1 MCPVPMPG
9 PELSMKMEDMKMPK
23 KTAFQHP
30 KTCVGN
36 GYSPQVQGRE
46 AGAGVRLAGTISS
59 RPP

>member
-1 MCPVPMPG
+1 MPG